1 MGTFKDIVNQ
11 TNLSEAFQR
20 VRENRGCAG
29 VDGVTIEDFEAHLSR
44 NLLQLRQEVSSGTYF
59 PLPLLKIL
67 VDKGNG
73 EARPLLIPCVRDR
86 VVQSAVKEVIEPIF
100 EAEFE
105 QCSYAYRKGRSVK
118 EAIIKVKE
126 YRNKGY
132 EWVVD
137 ADIDAYFE
145 NIDHSLLFE
154 KVRELLDDPELLRLI
169 ENWVKAEV
177 WDGKTITK
185 LSKGIPQGAVISPM
199 LANLFLDELD
209 EGLLS
214 RGLKY
219 VRFAD
224 DFVILCKSPEKAREA
239 LQVTDEILE
248 SLSLEL
254 DESDIVNFDQ
264 GFKYLGVYFVRS
276 MIFVP
281 YDRPKRERKVI
292 YIPPPMDLSSYLS
305 NRKRVHQDG

>member
-1 MGTFKDIVNQ
+1 MSLLKVAVEPE
-11 TNLSEAFQR
+11 NLSKAFQR
-20 VRENRGCAG
+20 IRENRGCSG
-29 VDGVTIEDFEAHLSR
+29 VDGVTIKGFETHLSR
-44 NLLQLRQEVSSGTYF
+44 SLLHLRQEVLSGIYT

-239 LQVTDEILE
+239 LRVTDEILE